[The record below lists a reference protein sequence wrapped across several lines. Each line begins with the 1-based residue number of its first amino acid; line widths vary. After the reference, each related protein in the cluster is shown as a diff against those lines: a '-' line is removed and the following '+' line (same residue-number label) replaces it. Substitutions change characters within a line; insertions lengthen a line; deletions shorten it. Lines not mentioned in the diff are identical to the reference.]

1 MSLPSTSYSYLKSMY
16 YDQIMHLRNLIS
28 ELEKELDK
36 FVSEQDA
43 IRRKIISKIE
53 EDIAD
58 AERKCLAAIDGFQSV
73 SEKEIS
79 STTEKMKAI
88 MDAAEEVVAII
99 KRTNLFKEYGEDEQ
113 RQR

>member
-1 MSLPSTSYSYLKSMY
+1 MSFPSTSYSHLKSLY

-28 ELEKELDK
+28 DLEKELDK

-43 IRRKIISKIE
+43 IRRKIVSKIE

-58 AERKCLAAIDGFQSV
+58 AEKKCRAAIDGFQAV

-88 MDAAEEVVAII
+88 LDTAEEVAAII
-99 KRTNLFKEYGEDEQ
+99 KRMNLFD
-113 RQR
+113 